1 MDKEAFRRSLA
12 GNAPPK
18 DLSVALQALW
28 HEGKGDWAAAHRM
41 AQGDKSE
48 AGAWVHAY
56 LHRIEGDHGNAGY
69 WYRRAGK
76 APATGSLKREWEE
89 IATALCEA

>member
-1 MDKEAFRRSLA
+1 MRDRLIAA
-12 GNAPPK
+12 G
-18 DLSVALQALW
+18 V
-28 HEGKGDWAAAHRM
+28 
-41 AQGDKSE
+41 E
-48 AGAWVHAY
+48 AGLLTNRAGRRLPV
-56 LHRIEGDHGNAGY
+56 RVEGDNDNAGY

>member
-1 MDKEAFRRSLA
+1 MI
-12 GNAPPK
+12 
-18 DLSVALQALW
+18 
-28 HEGKGDWAAAHRM
+28 WAEAHRL

-48 AGAWVHAY
+48 AGAWVHGY
-56 LHRIEGDHGNAGY
+56 LHRVEGDDDNAGY